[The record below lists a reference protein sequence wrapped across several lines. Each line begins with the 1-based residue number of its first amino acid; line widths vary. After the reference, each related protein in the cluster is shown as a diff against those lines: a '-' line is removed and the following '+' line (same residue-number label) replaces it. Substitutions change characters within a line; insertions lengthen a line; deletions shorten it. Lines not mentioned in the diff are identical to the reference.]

1 MRRTS
6 GTRSKVKVGENKGE
20 EGKEGVWC
28 WVCVLVFVQVGSDLF
43 YGVTVRHTEMLSELV
58 WIEIE
63 M

>member
-28 WVCVLVFVQVGSDLF
+28 WYVCLGLCRWADLF